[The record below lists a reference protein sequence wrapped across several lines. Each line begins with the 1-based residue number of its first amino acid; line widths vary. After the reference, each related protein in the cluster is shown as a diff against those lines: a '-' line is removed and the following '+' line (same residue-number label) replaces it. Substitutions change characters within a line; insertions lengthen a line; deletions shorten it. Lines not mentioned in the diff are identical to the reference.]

1 MKIILI
7 RHGQTFE
14 NVKNICQGQAP
25 GKLTKKGK
33 QQSLH
38 IAQNLKSIKF
48 DIIFSSDLARAKDT
62 TKEILKVH
70 KKTQTIYT
78 KELRELKKGIFE
90 KKPAKFFDSERKKT
104 KKELWQFKPKGGE
117 SWHEAYKRAK
127 KFYGFLRKNYGNK
140 TVLLVSHSTFIGILI
155 SAIMNIHFKN
165 ALSFEEH
172 QTHECINEINVDKKG
187 RGTLR
192 TIHCEKH
199 VKKLVC

>member
-14 NVKNICQGQAP
+14 NMQNICQGQAP
-25 GKLTKKGK
+25 GRLTKIGK
-33 QQSLH
+33 RQALH
-38 IAQNLKSIKF
+38 VAQNLKNKKL
-48 DIIFSSDLARAKDT
+48 DIIFSSDLKRAKDT
-62 TKEILKVH
+62 AKEIIKVH
-70 KKTQTIYT
+70 KKTKIIYT

-90 KKPAKFFDSERKKT
+90 KKPAKFFDSERKKA
-104 KKELWQFKPKGGE
+104 KKELWQFKPEGGE
-117 SWHEAYKRAK
+117 SWQEAYKRAK
-127 KFYGFLRKNYGNK
+127 KFYEFLLKNYANK
-140 TVLLVSHSTFIGILI
+140 TILLISHSTFIGILI
-155 SAIMNIHFKN
+155 SAIMGIHFKN
-165 ALSFEEH
+165 ALPFEEH